1 MTSKLEKI
9 LNEWILYNSN
19 VRKLSL
25 NSIKSYGIDLKGFC
39 NFAFKDNTNVSP
51 SDFRE
56 IKLADFRNWIV
67 LIKSQSVGSATIC
80 RKISSLKNFF
90 SWLENTYNEKNPDIE
105 KLDSPRKDKNL
116 PRPNSIK
123 EIEKLIK
130 SLEKSKEKKWI
141 ILRNKAIFIL
151 LYTCGMRISEALDL
165 KRSILPLGDSIIIKG
180 KGNKERM
187 VPILEIT
194 NQIIKEYLESIPF
207 YKKANDFLF
216 LGIRGKKLSPRSF
229 QKVMEKARKENGLL
243 ETTTPHS
250 LRHSFATHM
259 LNEDTDLRSIQ
270 KLLGH
275 SSLSSTEIY
284 TQVEEK
290 KLIQVY
296 RSTHPREK

>member
-9 LNEWILYNSN
+9 LDEWILYNSN

-25 NSIKSYGIDLKGFC
+25 NSIKSYGIDLKSFC
-39 NFAFKDNTNVSP
+39 TFAFNDNTDVSR
-51 SDFRE
+51 SDFRK

-67 LIKSQSVGSATIC
+67 LLKSQSVGSATIC
-80 RKISSLKNFF
+80 RKISSLKNFL
-90 SWLENTYNEKNPDIE
+90 SWLENTYNEKNPDID

-116 PRPNSIK
+116 PRPNSLK

-130 SLEKSKEKKWI
+130 SIEKSKEKKWV

-194 NQIIKEYLESIPF
+194 DQIIKEYLKSIPF
-207 YKKANDFLF
+207 YKKENDFLF
-216 LGIRGKKLSPRSF
+216 LGVRGKKLSPRSF
-229 QKVMEKARKENGLL
+229 QKVIEKARKENGFL

-259 LNEDTDLRSIQ
+259 LNENTDLRSIQ

-284 TQVEEK
+284 TEVEEK

-296 RSTHPREK
+296 RSAHPREK

>member
-1 MTSKLEKI
+1 MTTKLEKI
-9 LNEWILYNSN
+9 FNEWILYNSN

-25 NSIKSYGIDLKGFC
+25 NSIKSYGIDLKSFC
-39 NFAFKDNTNVSP
+39 TFTFNDNTNVSP
-51 SDFRE
+51 SDFRK

-67 LIKSQSVGSATIC
+67 LLKSQSVGSATIC
-80 RKISSLKNFF
+80 RKISSLKNFL
-90 SWLENTYNEKNPDIE
+90 SWLENTYNEKNPDID

-130 SLEKSKEKKWI
+130 SIEKSKEKKWV

-194 NQIIKEYLESIPF
+194 DQIIKEYLESIPF
-207 YKKANDFLF
+207 YKKENDFLF
-216 LGIRGKKLSPRSF
+216 LGIRGEKLSPRSF
-229 QKVMEKARKENGLL
+229 QKVIEKARKENGFL

>member
-1 MTSKLEKI
+1 MSTKLEKI
-9 LNEWILYNSN
+9 LNDWILYNSN

-25 NSIKSYGIDLKGFC
+25 NSVKSYALDLRSFC
-39 NFAFKDNTNVSP
+39 TFAFNGNTNVSP
-51 SDFRE
+51 KDFTK
-56 IKLADFRNWIV
+56 IKLPEFRNWV
-67 LIKSQSVGSATIC
+67 VFLKSQSLGSTTIC
-80 RKISSLKNFF
+80 RKISSLKSFL
-90 SWLENTYNEKNPDIE
+90 SWLEDSYNVKNSDIG

-116 PRPNSIK
+116 PRPNSVK

-130 SLEKSKEKKWI
+130 SIEKSREKKWD

-165 KRSILPLGDSIIIKG
+165 RRSVLPLSDSIIIKG

-194 NQIIKEYLESIPF
+194 AQVINDYLQSIPF
-207 YKKANDFLF
+207 DKKSNDFLF
-216 LGIRGKKLSPRSF
+216 LGIRGNKLAPRAF
-229 QKVMEKARKENGLL
+229 QKVIEKARKENGFL

-259 LNEDTDLRSIQ
+259 LNQDTDLRSIQ

-284 TQVEEK
+284 TEVEER

-296 RSTHPREK
+296 RSAHPREK

>member
-1 MTSKLEKI
+1 MTTKLEKI

-25 NSIKSYGIDLKGFC
+25 NSIKSYGIDLKSFC
-39 NFAFKDNTNVSP
+39 TFAFNDNTNVSP
-51 SDFRE
+51 SDFRKIE
-56 IKLADFRNWIV
+56 LADFRNWIV
-67 LIKSQSVGSATIC
+67 LLKSQSVGSATIC
-80 RKISSLKNFF
+80 RKISSLKNFL
-90 SWLENTYNEKNPDIE
+90 SWLENTYNEKNPDID

-123 EIEKLIK
+123 EIEKLIQ
-130 SLEKSKEKKWI
+130 SIEKSKEKKWV

-194 NQIIKEYLESIPF
+194 DQIIKEYLQNIPF

-229 QKVMEKARKENGLL
+229 QKVIEKARKENGFL

-259 LNEDTDLRSIQ
+259 LNENTDLRSIQ

-284 TQVEEK
+284 TKLEEK

-296 RSTHPREK
+296 RSTHPREN